1 MRYMRFTVVAEPVP
15 GVAWDY
21 RPEPSERVVAPLTP
35 PPPSVLAV
43 PLHQGAAEPIVSHR
57 EPAP

>member
-1 MRYMRFTVVAEPVP
+1 MPYMRFTVVAEPAP

-21 RPEPSERVVAPLTP
+21 RPEPSERVVAPLTTP
-35 PPPSVLAV
+35 PPAVPSVPV
-43 PLHQGAAEPIVSHR
+43 HHRAAEPIVSHR